1 MSNKMKTIK
10 IKILTLAIFSALLLA
25 FSGCYTILWTPE
37 DEMPEERPASGS
49 TSSEESS
56 YNPVDTYYSP
66 ASYGGYSDYY
76 YQPWWHKVTLPTAS
90 HIVNQKGTNVGQT
103 TDSQGRSIR
112 NTENSGVPSAGH
124 VSGSSSGSAGSSNA
138 APKKEERKRDETTN
152 SNTNTKTESSPS
164 RDSNSDSNSLRNSDS
179 NRSTDKGRR

>member
-1 MSNKMKTIK
+1 MRNKMKTIK
-10 IKILTLAIFSALLLA
+10 IKILTLVIFSASLLA

-37 DEMPEERPASGS
+37 DEMPDERPASGS
-49 TSSEESS
+49 SSENSN
-56 YNPVDTYYSP
+56 YTPVDEYYSP

-76 YQPWWHKVTLPTAS
+76 YQPWWHKITLPTAS
-90 HIVNQKGTNVGQT
+90 RVVNQKGANVGQT
-103 TDSQGRSIR
+103 TDSQGRTIR
-112 NTENSGVPSAGH
+112 NTENSGIPSASS
-124 VSGSSSGSAGSSNA
+124 VSGSSATSSGSSNS